1 MTPGSSQAFRRSLAL
16 ALALAAA
23 VAALGEIA
31 ARSNLVRRALPA
43 PSIGSGH
50 RRLDI
55 KLELLDRF
63 VREEGRLDCLFL
75 GASDV
80 NLAISPEEFGRAYAA
95 QGGKELAA
103 FNFGL
108 DGFVPPAAAVMADIL
123 ARKYR
128 PLWLVWGVSPAS
140 FGDNLQRKT
149 TQIVSRHPWCRHMTG
164 RPNLEGWL
172 CEHSAAYRY
181 FLRFRIW
188 LERAEYSRGLSQ
200 RENRTLRT
208 GEPARSHDDRT
219 EAWDAEFEREARR
232 RRVLEAFALKPES
245 LAALDAVAGLAPPT
259 QVVLLEIPVH
269 PRFYGLYGNGVADH
283 QAALLRIGKR
293 AERGGA
299 LFLSPPPGLVPAEGF
314 ANSNH
319 MNGWGAGVFS
329 RWLGAR
335 LRQAVDAGELR
346 EP

>member
-1 MTPGSSQAFRRSLAL
+1 MTPRSPRAFLRTLAL

-23 VAALGEIA
+23 AAALGEFA
-31 ARSNLVRRALPA
+31 ARLPLVRRALPA

-80 NLAISPEEFGRAYAA
+80 NLGISPEEFGRAYAS
-95 QGGKELAA
+95 QGGKEIAA

-108 DGFVPPAAAVMADIL
+108 DGFIPAAAAVMADIL
-123 ARKYR
+123 VKKYR
-128 PLWLVWGVSPAS
+128 PRWLIWGISPAS
-140 FGDNLQRKT
+140 FSDNLQRKT
-149 TQIVSRHPWCRHMTG
+149 PQIVRRHPWCRHMTG
-164 RPNLEGWL
+164 SFNLEGWL

-188 LERAEYSRGLSQ
+188 LERPEYSRGLSQ
-200 RENRTLRT
+200 REARTLRT
-208 GEPARSHDDRT
+208 GEPARSHDDLT
-219 EAWDAEFEREARR
+219 GVWGAEFEREARR
-232 RRVLEAFALKPES
+232 RRVLEGFAFNPES
-245 LAALDAVAGLAPPT
+245 LAALDAVAGLGRQT
-259 QVVLLEIPVH
+259 RVVLLEVPVH

-283 QAALLRIGKR
+283 QKALLRIGKK

-299 LFLSPPPGLVPAEGF
+299 LFLSPPRELVPEAGF

-329 RWLGAR
+329 RWLGSR
-335 LRQAVDAGELR
+335 LKQAVSIGELG